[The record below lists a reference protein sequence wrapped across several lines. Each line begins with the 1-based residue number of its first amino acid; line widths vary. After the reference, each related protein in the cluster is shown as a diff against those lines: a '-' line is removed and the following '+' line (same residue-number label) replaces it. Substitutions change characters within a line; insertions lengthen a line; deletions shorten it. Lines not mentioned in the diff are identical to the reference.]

1 MPPAAP
7 QILTQA
13 DIQHRIERIAAA
25 IRERVTVPELALV
38 GIYRRGVPL
47 AERLYTLLKPHYQV
61 LNIGRVDISL
71 YRDDLK
77 SLEVIPKLIGSD
89 LAFDLDDRHIV
100 LCDEVLH
107 TGRTARAALD
117 ELLEYGRPRK
127 VELAVLVDREGRE
140 LPIAADYVGEH
151 VIIKPEERIA
161 VRFVEVDG
169 EDAVYVQ
176 EGGARR

>member
-1 MPPAAP
+1 MPDLAP
-7 QILTQA
+7 ILSKQDVTQ
-13 DIQHRIERIAAA
+13 RIERIAQA
-25 IRERVTVPELALV
+25 IQERFPGKDLALV

-47 AERLYTLLKPHYQV
+47 AERLYTLLKPHFPD

-77 SLEVIPKLIGSD
+77 ALEIIPKLIGSE
-89 LAFDLDDRHIV
+89 LSFDLDGKHVI

-117 ELLEYGRPRK
+117 ELLEYGRPQK

-140 LPIAADYVGEH
+140 LPIAADYVGER
-151 VIIKPEERIA
+151 VTIKPEERIA

-176 EGGARR
+176 QGGARR